1 MRVGSLQT
9 SNRLRCH
16 SAYLPGEQ
24 PKTQGSVI
32 KLNTNENPYPPSS
45 TLTDAIL
52 SEIPNLNLYP
62 SPPSVAL
69 REEIAQLHALDP
81 NQVIIGNGSDDILN
95 LCVRTYADEK
105 LKIGMF
111 EPSYSLYEVLA
122 GVQGSE
128 LIRIP
133 FSDDQF
139 SIEPE
144 KVATCGANLFFLTSP
159 HAPSGRLYSRKQLSL
174 VAQKFSG
181 LLVIDE
187 AYADFASE
195 NAVSLLSDFDNVLIT
210 RTFSKSYSLA
220 GLRVGYGLGHAKVIS
235 ELDKV
240 REVYNLDRLAQA
252 GALAALRDRK
262 YFQEC
267 LEKVIEQ
274 RNLVASQFDD
284 FGWLH
289 ITSSANF
296 IFVQPK
302 SSEEEVGPE
311 VALSLFEYLAE
322 NNILVRYFPKHPQTS
337 SFLRISIGKPS
348 EMSILIN
355 SIKSWRQKKQQG

>member
-1 MRVGSLQT
+1 MQT
-9 SNRLRCH
+9 SKRLIGH

-24 PKTQGSVI
+24 PKNEGLVI
-32 KLNTNENPYPPSS
+32 KLNTNENPYPPSPS
-45 TLTDAIL
+45 LADALLT
-52 SEIPNLNLYP
+52 EIPRLNLYP
-62 SPPSVAL
+62 SPPSVTL
-69 REEIAQLHALDP
+69 REEIAQLHGLKP

-95 LCVRTYADEK
+95 LCVRTYADEE
-105 LKIGMF
+105 LKVGML
-111 EPSYSLYEVLA
+111 EPSYSLYEVIT

-128 LIRIP
+128 LIRIA
-133 FSDDQF
+133 FADDQF

-159 HAPSGRLYSRKQLSL
+159 HAPSGRLYSVDQLSR
-174 VAQKFSG
+174 VAQKFPG

-195 NAVSLLSDFDNVLIT
+195 NAISLVKDLDNVLIT

-220 GLRVGYGLGHAKVIS
+220 GLRVGYGLGPTSVICQ
-235 ELDKV
+235 LDKV

-274 RNLVASQFDD
+274 RNVIASQFDD
-284 FGWLH
+284 FGWHQIASCELY
-289 ITSSANF
+289 ICSTQEF
-296 IFVQPK
+296 
-302 SSEEEVGPE
+302 G
-311 VALSLFEYLAE
+311 
-322 NNILVRYFPKHPQTS
+322 
-337 SFLRISIGKPS
+337 
-348 EMSILIN
+348 
-355 SIKSWRQKKQQG
+355 

>member
-1 MRVGSLQT
+1 LQT
-9 SNRLRCH
+9 SKRLLSH

-24 PKTQGSVI
+24 PKNQGSVV
-32 KLNTNENPYPPSS
+32 KLNTNENPYPPSPS
-45 TLTDAIL
+45 LTEAIL
-52 SEIPNLNLYP
+52 TEIPRLNLYP
-62 SPPSVAL
+62 SPLSVTL
-69 REEIAQLHALDP
+69 REEIAQLHSLQP

-95 LCVRTYADEK
+95 LCVRTYADEE
-105 LKIGMF
+105 LKVGML

-128 LIRIP
+128 LIRIA

-144 KVATCGANLFFLTSP
+144 KVATCGANLFFLTNP
-159 HAPSGRLYSRKQLSL
+159 HAPSGRLYSMDQISR
-174 VAQKFSG
+174 VAQKFPG

-195 NAVSLLSDFDNVLIT
+195 NAVSLVKDFDNVLIT

-220 GLRVGYGLGHAKVIS
+220 GLRVGYGLGHASVICQ
-235 ELDKV
+235 LDKV

-274 RNLVASQFDD
+274 RNVIASQFDD
-284 FGWLH
+284 FGWH
-289 ITSSANF
+289 QIPSSANF

-302 SSEEEVGPE
+302 CSENGVGTR
-311 VALSLFEYLAE
+311 VALSLFKHLSED
-322 NNILVRYFPKHPQTS
+322 NILVRYFPKHPQTS
-337 SFLRISIGKPS
+337 SFLRISIGKPC
-348 EMSILIN
+348 EMSILMD
-355 SIKSWRQKKQQG
+355 SIKTWRQKKQQG